1 MYLKGYCTLF
11 FNMDGKVLE
20 EMRRGLQDKAKEG
33 DSYPSPRG
41 WSRTNFFEKNLE

>member
-33 DSYPSPRG
+33 DS
-41 WSRTNFFEKNLE
+41 